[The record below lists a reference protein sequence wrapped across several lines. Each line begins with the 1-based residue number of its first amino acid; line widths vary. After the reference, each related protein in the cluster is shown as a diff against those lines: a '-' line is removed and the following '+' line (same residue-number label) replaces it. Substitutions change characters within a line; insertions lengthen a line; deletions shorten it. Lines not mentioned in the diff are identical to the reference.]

1 MGNSLYG
8 KNFLRTSD
16 LEKSEVET
24 VLQTAKRLCALQ
36 KANVSSKVFDS
47 GLAVSMVGEEKE
59 PGMDLAFAA
68 GCDLIGLTVREFP
81 GRVPNSA
88 VEESAALT
96 SVLTD
101 VVGIRDSAYIERST
115 RYQRRMSNGY
125 ERNFESG
132 AVSGRPFL
140 LNLESDED
148 SPIETLA
155 MLQTAAEVFGKTEA
169 LKGKKLALC
178 WAYSPSGTKP
188 LSVPQGVLSLFCRFG
203 MEIVFASPKGYDL
216 MPGAEEKAAQ
226 ECEKSGGSFKRA
238 YAMEEAL
245 SGADFVC
252 PVSFAPYSFL
262 EEKTEIYAGT
272 KDTAP
277 EILEM
282 ELREQNAALTDWE
295 YTESREELT
304 KNGKAM
310 LFHPLPADVTDLS
323 CVRGEMTAQIYH
335 AHAKDLFSAAEN
347 RPYIIAALILLS
359 RCEDPETTLRLLEE
373 RGSKRCLG

>member
-16 LEKSEVET
+16 LEKAEVET
-24 VLQTAKRLCALQ
+24 VLQTAKRLCELR
-36 KANVSSKVFDS
+36 KANVSPKIFDS

-68 GCDLIGLTVREFP
+68 GCDLVGLTVREFP
-81 GRVPNSA
+81 GRVPNST

-96 SVLTD
+96 SALTD

-132 AVSGRPFL
+132 AVSERPFL

-155 MLQTAAEVFGKTEA
+155 MLETAAFDGTEA

-188 LSVPQGVLSLFCRFG
+188 LSVPQGVLSLFSRFG

-226 ECEKSGGSFKRA
+226 ECENSGGSFKRV
-238 YAMEEAL
+238 YKMEEAL

-295 YTESREELT
+295 YTESGEELT

-359 RCEDPETTLRLLEE
+359 RCEDPEETLRLLEE
-373 RGSKRCLG
+373 QGSKRCLG